1 MREWEA
7 RKRNAPTRSEA
18 KAAKGTE
25 LKKIGTYLLMGTAF
39 ISCPCH
45 LIFSLPLVLG
55 LLGGTAL
62 GTALAAH
69 TGLVVAAVAVY
80 FFVAL
85 IGGSYLL
92 GRLLKDTE
100 NGRGSMPS
108 SGRRERTRVFGSRAA
123 LGRRR
128 SRAKKLPTSRRR

>member
-1 MREWEA
+1 
-7 RKRNAPTRSEA
+7 
-18 KAAKGTE
+18 

-45 LIFSLPLVLG
+45 LIVSLPFVLG

-69 TGLVVAAVAVY
+69 TGLVVAAVTAY

-100 NGRGSMPS
+100 NGPGSAPL
-108 SGRRERTRVFGSRAA
+108 SGRGRKTRASRHRAA
-123 LGRRR
+123 LGMRRP
-128 SRAKKLPTSRRR
+128 RARELSASRRR